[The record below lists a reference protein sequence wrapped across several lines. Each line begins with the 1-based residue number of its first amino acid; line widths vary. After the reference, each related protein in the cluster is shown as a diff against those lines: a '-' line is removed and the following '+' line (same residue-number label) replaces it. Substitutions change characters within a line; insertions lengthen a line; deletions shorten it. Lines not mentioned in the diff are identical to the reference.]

1 MAAPDEEFD
10 RLLDVM
16 RRAGAALRDADVPHA
31 LAGGL
36 AVWARG
42 GPKTEHDVD
51 FLVKP
56 EDAVRAQEALGQAG
70 LRPVDPPEEW
80 LLKAYDGDVLVDL
93 IFRPSG
99 GPVTQEWLDRA
110 EPLEVWAIAMPV
122 ASLDDVLVTKLL
134 SLSEQNPDFASSLEI
149 ARAVREQIDWDAVR
163 ERTHHS
169 PFGKAFLVLV
179 EELGIA
185 TPARPGRKGWTSSAD
200 VAPSRSA

>member
-1 MAAPDEEFD
+1 MAEPAEDFE

-16 RRAGAALRDADVPHA
+16 RRAAAVLRDADVPYA

-51 FLVKP
+51 FLVTP
-56 EDAVRAQEALGQAG
+56 DDAVRAQEALGAAG
-70 LRPVDPPEEW
+70 FTTVDPPEGW
-80 LLKAYDGDVLVDL
+80 LLKAYDRDVLVDL

-110 EPLEVWAIAMPV
+110 EPLEVWAIQMPV
-122 ASLDDVLVTKLL
+122 AALEDVLVTKLL

-149 ARAVREQIDWDAVR
+149 ARAVREQIDWDALRGRV
-163 ERTHHS
+163 TDS

-179 EELGIA
+179 DELGI
-185 TPARPGRKGWTSSAD
+185 TS
-200 VAPSRSA
+200 APLRS